1 MVTNVRRKGLG
12 KAITV
17 CAVAL
22 TAIACFIYVLAQRS
36 RQTALPHEEAVSST
50 QPKEIALAPGGDLQ
64 AALKNAK
71 PGDTIILQAGATYP
85 GPLTLPNKAGSDYIT
100 IRTSGLSG
108 IPKESERVE
117 PARHAQAMPKI
128 VAPTE
133 QPAIRTDNGAHH
145 YKFTGIEFS
154 PADNARYVY
163 NLIDLGRSD
172 NTTTSQSPHHLVFD
186 RCYVHSTGLNKVR
199 RGFALN
205 SGETSILNSY
215 VAGFAGDGDETQ
227 AIAGWN
233 GPGPFHIIN
242 NYLEAGAEI
251 VLFGGADP
259 LIPNLIPSDIE
270 IRRNHLFRP
279 ATWAGKATIKGNF
292 ELKNARRVVVDA
304 NVIDSPIRQTAFVL
318 TVRNQEGK
326 APWSTLEDIEI
337 TNNIVNHAS
346 TGVNLLGS
354 DTYHPSATASRIR
367 IANNLFMDIV
377 SPGDVAYFLQING
390 GHAIIVEQNTIQQAG
405 NIISS
410 ERPAMGLVFRNNIV
424 QYNQYGMA
432 CFIQGPPCQT
442 HMACRC
448 FPDALIKGNVIA
460 DNAGVGTS
468 YPLDQNFPP
477 GNVFVLSY
485 DKVGFVDY
493 GRGNWRLAA
502 SSKIR
507 GRATDGRDPG
517 VDFST
522 FEASGVEQVVLA
534 TER

>member
-1 MVTNVRRKGLG
+1 MGIGVTFF
-12 KAITV
+12 
-17 CAVAL
+17 AVAVI
-22 TAIACFIYVLAQRS
+22 AIACFIYVLAQRS
-36 RQTALPHEEAVSST
+36 RRASPPREEAVSSG
-50 QPKEIALAPGGDLQ
+50 QQKEIALAPGGDLQ

-71 PGDTIILQAGATYP
+71 SGDTIILQAGATYN

-100 IRTSGLSG
+100 IRTSDLSG
-108 IPKESERVE
+108 IPKEGERVE
-117 PARHAQAMPKI
+117 PARHSQAMPKI

-133 QPAIRTDNGAHH
+133 QPSVRAEDGAHH
-145 YKFTGIEFS
+145 YKFIGIEFS
-154 PADNARYVY
+154 PSSNARYVY

-172 NTTTSQSPHHLVFD
+172 NTVASQSPHHLIFD
-186 RCYVHSTGLNKVR
+186 RCYVHSTGLNKAR

-259 LIPNLIPSDIE
+259 STPNLVPSDIE

-279 ATWAGKATIKGNF
+279 ADWAGKVTIKGNF

-304 NVIDSPIRQTAFVL
+304 NVIDSAIRQTAFVL

-354 DTYHPSATASRIR
+354 DTYHPSATANRIR

-377 SPGDVAYFLQING
+377 SPGDVAYFLQINSG
-390 GHAIIVEQNTIQQAG
+390 NGITVEHNTIQQAG

-410 ERPAMGLVFRNNIV
+410 ERAATGLVFRNNIV

-448 FPDALIKGNVIA
+448 FADAVIKGNVIA
-460 DNAGVGTS
+460 DNAGLGAS

-477 GNVFVLSY
+477 GNFIVPSY

-507 GRATDGRDPG
+507 GRGTDGKDPG
-517 VDFST
+517 IDFNA
-522 FEASGVEQVVLA
+522 FETSGVEQVVLA